1 MILSESQSLVADTAR
16 RFAEAELAPTAAAR
30 DRTGDFPTKI
40 LRRMGELGLMGV
52 AVAEEWG
59 GAGADYVSLTA
70 AVEQIARGDG
80 AIATI
85 MSTHNSLACLP
96 LVRHGTDSQKER
108 FLVPLAR
115 GEHVGGFSITESQ
128 SGSNAAD
135 IRTRAVQRGDTYV
148 LNGAKQLVT
157 SGSDADTVMVFAA
170 TDPDQG
176 PRGITCFIV
185 QKGMPG
191 FRVGRIEEKLGIR
204 ASGTAE
210 LILEDVEV
218 PAENVLGDV
227 GGGYRIALSSL
238 GTSRI
243 GISAQAVGLAQAALD
258 AAVAYAKERESFG
271 KPIIEH
277 QAVAFRLADMAA
289 RIQAARQ
296 STFHAACLA
305 DAGQPHHNESSMAKL
320 VSAEMAERVCSDAIQ
335 VFGGA
340 GYLADHPVERLYRD
354 ARICQIYEGT
364 GDILR
369 MVISRELMRQ

>member
-1 MILSESQSLVADTAR
+1 MILSESQSLVADMAR
-16 RFAEAELAPTAAAR
+16 RFAETKLAPTAAER
-30 DRTGDFPTKI
+30 DRTGEYPTEI

-52 AVAEEWG
+52 AVAEAWG
-59 GAGADYVSLTA
+59 GAGAESVSLAT
-70 AVEQIARGDG
+70 AVENIARGDG
-80 AIATI
+80 AVATI

-96 LVRHGTDSQKER
+96 LVRYGTEQQNER
-108 FLVPLAR
+108 FLKPLAR
-115 GEHVGGFSITESQ
+115 GEHIGAISITESQ

-135 IRTRAVQRGDTYV
+135 IRTTAVKSGNGYV
-148 LNGAKQLVT
+148 LNGVKQLVT
-157 SGSDADTVMVFAA
+157 SGSDADTVMMLAC
-170 TDPDQG
+170 TDPDSG

-185 QKGMPG
+185 PKATPG

-210 LILEDVEV
+210 LILENVEV
-218 PAENVLGDV
+218 PDANVLGDV
-227 GGGYRIALSSL
+227 GGGYRIALASL

-289 RIQAARQ
+289 QIEAARQ
-296 STFHAACLA
+296 STLHAACLA
-305 DAGQPHHNESSMAKL
+305 DAGLPHHNESSMAKL
-320 VSAEMAERVCSDAIQ
+320 VAAEMAERVCSDAIQ
-335 VFGGA
+335 TLGGA

-364 GDILR
+364 SDILR
-369 MVISRELMRQ
+369 MIISRELMR

>member
-1 MILSESQSLVADTAR
+1 MILSESQSLVGDMAR
-16 RFAEAELAPTAAAR
+16 RFAETELAPTAAER
-30 DRTGDFPTKI
+30 DRTGDYPTEI

-59 GAGADYVSLTA
+59 GASADYVSLAT
-70 AVEQIARGDG
+70 AVENIAHGDG
-80 AIATI
+80 AVATV

-96 LVRHGTDSQKER
+96 LVRYGTEQQKER
-108 FLVPLAR
+108 FLKPLAR
-115 GEHVGGFSITESQ
+115 GEHIGAISITESQ

-135 IRTRAVQRGDTYV
+135 IRTRAVKSEHGYV

-157 SGSDADTVMVFAA
+157 SGSDADTVMIFAC
-170 TDPDQG
+170 TDPDTG
-176 PRGITCFIV
+176 PRGITGFIV
-185 QKGMPG
+185 PKGTPG

-210 LILEDVEV
+210 LILENVEV
-218 PAENVLGDV
+218 PDANVLGDV
-227 GGGYRIALSSL
+227 GGGYRIALASL

-258 AAVAYAKERESFG
+258 AAVAYAKERDSFG

-289 RIQAARQ
+289 QIEAARQ
-296 STFHAACLA
+296 STLHAACLA
-305 DAGQPHHNESSMAKL
+305 DAGLPHHNESSMAKL
-320 VSAEMAERVCSDAIQ
+320 VAAEMAERVCSDAIQ
-335 VFGGA
+335 TFGGA
-340 GYLADHPVERLYRD
+340 GYLADYPVERFYRD

-364 GDILR
+364 SDILR
-369 MVISRELMRQ
+369 MVISRELMR